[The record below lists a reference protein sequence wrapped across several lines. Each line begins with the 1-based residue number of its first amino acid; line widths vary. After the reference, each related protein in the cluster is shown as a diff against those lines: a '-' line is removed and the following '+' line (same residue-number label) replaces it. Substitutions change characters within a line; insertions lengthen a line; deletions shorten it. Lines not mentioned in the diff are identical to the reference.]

1 MSKIN
6 IANLKKTLYYLKRN
20 GFKDTLYAIRERTS
34 NGYVEPYT
42 YIEPSMDEQN
52 IQRKH
57 SLSENGFDFTIS
69 VVVPTYKTP
78 QVYLRD
84 LIDSMIA
91 QTYNKWELVLADAS
105 GDESVKSV
113 VDTYFD
119 ERIKYYALPTNEG
132 ISVNTNYGLEKATGE
147 YIGLLDHDDVI
158 TKDALYLV
166 ADKILDANKKG
177 IEPALIYSDEDK
189 CNEDRT
195 EYFEYHRKEE
205 FNLDLLLSNN
215 YICHFMVMR
224 SDLIKLLKLRPDYDG
239 AQDYDL
245 VLRAASM
252 LKDTP
257 SGICHIDKT
266 LYHWRCHGASTAENP
281 ASKEYA
287 YEAGRRALQD
297 YADREGIKAKVR
309 HLKHLGFYTLDYLS
323 DVFSSRDD
331 VAAVGGP
338 VYKDGALVSGR
349 LSDEGYV
356 FYEGI
361 KKGFSGYMHRVFL
374 TQDVYAL
381 DIRNIR
387 VSSTYYKLFEEV
399 TKVSYK
405 EKTPG
410 GIFDYS
416 LLPEG
421 TDYIMIS
428 MKLGESLREKGKRLL
443 YMPDMARDSEE
454 DIWQK

>member
-147 YIGLLDHDDVI
+147 YIGL
-158 TKDALYLV
+158 
-166 ADKILDANKKG
+166 
-177 IEPALIYSDEDK
+177 
-189 CNEDRT
+189 
-195 EYFEYHRKEE
+195 
-205 FNLDLLLSNN
+205 
-215 YICHFMVMR
+215 
-224 SDLIKLLKLRPDYDG
+224 
-239 AQDYDL
+239 
-245 VLRAASM
+245 
-252 LKDTP
+252 
-257 SGICHIDKT
+257 
-266 LYHWRCHGASTAENP
+266 
-281 ASKEYA
+281 
-287 YEAGRRALQD
+287 
-297 YADREGIKAKVR
+297 
-309 HLKHLGFYTLDYLS
+309 
-323 DVFSSRDD
+323 
-331 VAAVGGP
+331 
-338 VYKDGALVSGR
+338 
-349 LSDEGYV
+349 
-356 FYEGI
+356 
-361 KKGFSGYMHRVFL
+361 
-374 TQDVYAL
+374 
-381 DIRNIR
+381 
-387 VSSTYYKLFEEV
+387 
-399 TKVSYK
+399 
-405 EKTPG
+405 
-410 GIFDYS
+410 
-416 LLPEG
+416 
-421 TDYIMIS
+421 
-428 MKLGESLREKGKRLL
+428 
-443 YMPDMARDSEE
+443 
-454 DIWQK
+454 